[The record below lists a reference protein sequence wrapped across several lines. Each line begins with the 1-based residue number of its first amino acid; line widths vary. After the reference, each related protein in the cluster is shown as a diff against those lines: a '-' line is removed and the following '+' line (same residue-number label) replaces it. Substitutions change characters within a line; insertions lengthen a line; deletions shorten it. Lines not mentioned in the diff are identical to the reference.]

1 MPYINLKL
9 TPEGLTAKIKAELIA
24 EFTQILSRKLD
35 KNPKTT
41 IVIIEEVATD
51 NWGIA
56 GTTVSKRRAR
66 GT

>member
-9 TPEGLTAKIKAELIA
+9 TPEGLTAQIKAELIA
-24 EFTQILSRKLD
+24 EFTQILTQKLG
-35 KNPKTT
+35 KNPNTT

-56 GTTVSKRRAR
+56 GDTVTKRRTT